1 MWKAALAAAML
12 ATMGA
17 TVVAAQDYATQDYTT
32 AAVEPAQGGAVTE
45 GHIARIKAALKLR
58 PGQQQYW
65 PAVESALRNLNRR
78 SQAASAGMVRR
89 AAAVVI
95 DANDLRRL
103 TSVAGPLLSSLDDA
117 QKENGLRVVRSMGF
131 GHLASAF

>member
-1 MWKAALAAAML
+1 MWKAALAGAML

-17 TVVAAQDYATQDYTT
+17 TVVVAEDYAT
-32 AAVEPAQGGAVTE
+32 AALEPAQGGAVTE
-45 GHIARIKAALKLR
+45 GHIARLKSALKLK
-58 PGQQQYW
+58 PHQQQYW

-78 SQAASAGMVRR
+78 SQAASDGLVRR

-103 TSVAGPLLSSLDDA
+103 SAVAGPLIGSLDDA

>member
-1 MWKAALAAAML
+1 MWKAALAGAML

-17 TVVAAQDYATQDYTT
+17 TVVVAEDYAT
-32 AAVEPAQGGAVTE
+32 AAIEPAQGGAVTE
-45 GHIARIKAALKLR
+45 GHIA
-58 PGQQQYW
+58 QQQYW

-78 SQAASAGMVRR
+78 SQAASDGMVRR

-103 TSVAGPLLSSLDDA
+103 SAVAGPLIGSLDDA